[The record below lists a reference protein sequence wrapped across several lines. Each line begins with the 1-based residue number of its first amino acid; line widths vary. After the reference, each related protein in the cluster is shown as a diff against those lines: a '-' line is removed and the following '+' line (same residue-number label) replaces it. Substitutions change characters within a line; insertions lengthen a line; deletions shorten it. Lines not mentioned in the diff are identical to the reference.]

1 MSLLG
6 SVDIRLLTAY
16 LFGLIYFE
24 NTPFANFDDKTI
36 FDKLA
41 GWSSCLRK
49 WVDDLR
55 SIDRLLY
62 EAEIS
67 KLD

>member
-16 LFGLIYFE
+16 LFGLIYFG

-36 FDKLA
+36 FDKLHWVGKGGDWQPFA
-41 GWSSCLRK
+41 PPRALR
-49 WVDDLR
+49 
-55 SIDRLLY
+55 Y
-62 EAEIS
+62 
-67 KLD
+67 